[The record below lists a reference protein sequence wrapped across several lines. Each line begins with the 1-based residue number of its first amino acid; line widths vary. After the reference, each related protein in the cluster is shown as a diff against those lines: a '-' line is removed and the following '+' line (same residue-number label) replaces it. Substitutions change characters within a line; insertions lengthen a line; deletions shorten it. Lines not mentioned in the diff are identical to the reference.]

1 MTEVLEAGEQG
12 KMLKII
18 DKYILRR
25 FMGTFVFSIALMLAI
40 FIVFD
45 ISEKLQDFI
54 AEKIPLNEIIFDH
67 YLNFIP
73 YYGNL
78 FSPLFTF
85 ISVIFF
91 TSKMAYKTEFVAIL
105 SSGTSFK
112 RILRPYMIGAAL
124 ITILSLVLNHFII
137 PKSNRIRIGF
147 EDKYINNGYNTEEIN
162 IHRQIAPN
170 TVLYMG
176 NYDNHTNTANHISI
190 EKTARNKQLSMLKA
204 DNMKWDSIAKTWNLI
219 NVFERKIIYTVLDS
233 VKPGMPKY
241 VYKETHVF
249 SPSKKLKIDFT
260 PKDMVRF
267 QSKIEV
273 LPYFELKEFIQKEK
287 LKGSSRIEFFEVEMY
302 KRTAFPF
309 ATFILTIIG
318 VSISSRKIRGGVGL
332 HIALG
337 LVLSC
342 VYILFMHISTT
353 FATSGLAQPLIAV
366 WIPNFIFSFVAF
378 YLYKKAQQ

>member
-1 MTEVLEAGEQG
+1 
-12 KMLKII
+12 MLKIL
-18 DKYILRR
+18 DRYILRR
-25 FMGTFVFSIALMLAI
+25 FIGTFVFSITLMLAI

-54 AEKIPLNEIIFDH
+54 AEKIPVREIIFDH

-73 YYGNL
+73 FYGNL

-85 ISVIFF
+85 IAVILF

-124 ITILSLVLNHFII
+124 ITASSLVLNHFII
-137 PKSNRIRIGF
+137 PKSNRVRIAF
-147 EDKYINNGYNTEEIN
+147 EDRYINNGYNTEEIN
-162 IHRQIAPN
+162 IHKQIAPG

-176 NYDNHTNTANHISI
+176 SYDNHNNFANHISI
-190 EKTARNKQLSMLKA
+190 EKTVNNRQISMLKA
-204 DNMKWDSIAKTWNLI
+204 ENMKWDSVNKTWDLMS
-219 NVFERKIIYTVLDS
+219 VFERKLIYTELPDTIKKG
-233 VKPGMPKY
+233 KPKF
-241 VYKETHVF
+241 VYKEVHAF
-249 SPSKKLKIDFT
+249 YPSQKIKIDFT
-260 PKDMVRF
+260 PKDMARF
-267 QSKIEV
+267 ESKIDV
-273 LPYFELKEFIQKEK
+273 MPYFELREYIIKEK
-287 LKGSSRIEFFEVEMY
+287 IKGSSRIEFFEVEMY

-342 VYILFMHISTT
+342 MYILFMHISTT
-353 FATSGLAQPLIAV
+353 FATSGMAKPIIAV
-366 WIPNFIFSFVAF
+366 WIPNIIFSFVAF
-378 YLYKKAQQ
+378 ILYKKAQQ

>member
-1 MTEVLEAGEQG
+1 V
-12 KMLKII
+12 LKILDI
-18 DKYILRR
+18 YILKR
-25 FMGTFVFSIALMLAI
+25 FIGTFLFSIALMLCI

-45 ISEKLQDFI
+45 ISEKLPNFV
-54 AEKIPLNEIIFDH
+54 ASKIPIKEIIFDH

-85 ISVIFF
+85 IAVILF

-124 ITILSLVLNHFII
+124 ITIMSLVLNHFII
-137 PKSNRIRIGF
+137 PKSNRVRIGF
-147 EDKYINNGYNTEEIN
+147 EDKYINDGYNTEERN
-162 IHRQIAPN
+162 IHKQIAPG
-170 TVLYMG
+170 TTLYMAD
-176 NYDNHTNTANHISI
+176 YDNFTNSANQISI
-190 EKTARNKQLSMLKA
+190 EKIANNKQTSMLKA
-204 DNMKWDSIAKTWNLI
+204 DNMRWDSLTGVWNLV
-219 NVFERKIIYTVLDS
+219 NVFERELIYAPIDS
-233 VKPGMPKY
+233 AKPGMPRH
-241 VYKETHVF
+241 VYKENHRFFPT
-249 SPSKKLKIDFT
+249 KKIRIDFS
-260 PKDMVRF
+260 PKDMIRF

-273 LPYFELKEFIQKEK
+273 LPYFELRDFIIKEK

-332 HIALG
+332 HIAVG

-342 VYILFMHISTT
+342 IYILFMHVSTT
-353 FATSGLAQPLIAV
+353 FATSGLAQPLISV
-366 WIPNFIFSFVAF
+366 WIPNIIFSFVAF

>member
-1 MTEVLEAGEQG
+1 
-12 KMLKII
+12 MLKIL
-18 DKYILRR
+18 DRYILRR
-25 FMGTFVFSIALMLAI
+25 FIGTFFFSIALMLCI

-45 ISEKLQDFI
+45 ISEKLQDFV
-54 AEKIPLNEIIFDH
+54 ASHIPLSEIVFEH

-85 ISVIFF
+85 IAVILF

-105 SSGTSFK
+105 SSGTSFR
-112 RILRPYMIGAAL
+112 RILRPYMIGAGL
-124 ITILSLVLNHFII
+124 ITAMSLVLNHFII
-137 PKSNRIRIGF
+137 PKSNKVRIAF
-147 EDKYINNGYNTEEIN
+147 EDKYINNGYNTEETN
-162 IHRQIAPN
+162 IYKQIAPG
-170 TVLYMG
+170 TILYLS
-176 NYDNHTNTANHISI
+176 NYDNHTNTSNQISI
-190 EKTARNKQLSMLKA
+190 EKVANNRQTSMLKA
-204 DNMKWDSIAKTWNLI
+204 ESMKWDSISGMWSLM
-219 NVFERKIIYTVLDS
+219 NVFEREIIYTTVKDS
-233 VKPGMPKY
+233 ANPKKSKITF
-241 VYKETHVF
+241 KEKHKFT
-249 SPSKKLKIDFT
+249 PSKKIKIDFA
-260 PKDMVRF
+260 PKDMARF
-267 QSKIEV
+267 ESKIEV
-273 LPYFELKEFIQKEK
+273 LPYFQLREYIAKEK
-287 LKGSSRIEFFEVEMY
+287 QKGSSRIEFFEVEMY

-353 FATSGLAQPLIAV
+353 FATSGMAQPLIAV
-366 WIPNFIFSFVAF
+366 WIPNIVFSFVAF

>member
-1 MTEVLEAGEQG
+1 M
-12 KMLKII
+12 MLKIL
-18 DKYILRR
+18 DKYILKR
-25 FMGTFVFSIALMLAI
+25 FIGTFFFSISLMLCI

-45 ISEKLQDFI
+45 ISEKLSNFI
-54 AEKIPLNEIIFDH
+54 SEKIPLKEIILEH

-85 ISVIFF
+85 ISVILF

-124 ITILSLVLNHFII
+124 ITGMSLILNHFII
-137 PKSNRIRIGF
+137 PKSNKVRINF
-147 EDKYINNGYNTEEIN
+147 EDKYINESYNTEERN
-162 IHRQIAPN
+162 IHKQIAPG
-170 TVLYMG
+170 TTLYMAD
-176 NYDNHTNTANHISI
+176 YDNFSNSANQISI
-190 EKTARNKQLSMLKA
+190 EKISNNKQLSILKA
-204 DNMKWDSIAKTWNLI
+204 ETMRWDSINRAWDLV
-219 NVFERKIIYTVLDS
+219 NVFERELFYSPIDS
-233 VKPGMPKY
+233 VKHGATKH
-241 VYKETHVF
+241 VFKETHRF
-249 SPSKKLKIDFT
+249 FPTKKIRIDFL
-260 PKDMVRF
+260 PKDMIRF

-273 LPYFELKEFIQKEK
+273 LPYFELRDFIIKEK
-287 LKGSSRIEFFEVEMY
+287 QKGSSRIEFFEVEMY

-342 VYILFMHISTT
+342 VYILFMHVSTT
-353 FATSGLAQPLIAV
+353 FATSGLAQPMLAV
-366 WIPNFIFSFVAF
+366 WIPNIIFSVVAF
-378 YLYKKAQQ
+378 YLYTKAQK

>member
-1 MTEVLEAGEQG
+1 
-12 KMLKII
+12 MLKIL
-18 DKYILRR
+18 DRYILRR
-25 FMGTFVFSIALMLAI
+25 FIGTFLFSITLMIAI

-54 AEKIPLNEIIFDH
+54 AEKIPLKEIIFDH

-85 ISVIFF
+85 IAVILF

-124 ITILSLVLNHFII
+124 ITVSSLILNHFII
-137 PKSNRIRIGF
+137 PKANKVRIAF
-147 EDKYINNGYNTEEIN
+147 EDKYINNGYNTDEIN
-162 IHRQIAPN
+162 IHRQLSPS
-170 TVLYMG
+170 TSLYMG
-176 NYDNHTNTANHISI
+176 SYDNHQNYANQVSI
-190 EKTARNKQLSMLKA
+190 ETIVNNKQVSMLKA
-204 DNMKWDSIAKTWNLI
+204 DNMKWDSINGEWQLN
-219 NVFERKIIYTVLDS
+219 NVFERTLVYTKVQDTIKHS
-233 VKPGMPKY
+233 VIKFL
-241 VYKETHVF
+241 YKEKHIFT
-249 SPSKKLKIDFT
+249 PSKKIKIDFT
-260 PKDMVRF
+260 PKDMARF
-267 QSKIEV
+267 ESKIEV
-273 LPYFELKEFIQKEK
+273 MPYHELREYIIKEK
-287 LKGSSRIEFFEVEMY
+287 QKGSSRIEFFEVEMY

-342 VYILFMHISTT
+342 MYILFMHISTT
-353 FATSGLAQPLIAV
+353 FATSGMAKPIVAV
-366 WIPNFIFSFVAF
+366 WIPNIIFSFVAF
-378 YLYKKAQQ
+378 FLYKKAQQ

>member
-1 MTEVLEAGEQG
+1 
-12 KMLKII
+12 MLKIL
-18 DKYILRR
+18 DKYILKR
-25 FMGTFVFSIALMLAI
+25 FIGTFFFSISLMLCI

-45 ISEKLQDFI
+45 ISEKLQTFVAD
-54 AEKIPLNEIIFDH
+54 KIPIEEIVFEH

-85 ISVIFF
+85 IAVILF

-105 SSGTSFK
+105 SSGTSFR

-124 ITILSLVLNHFII
+124 ITIMSLLLNHFVI
-137 PKSNRIRIGF
+137 PKSNRVRIGF
-147 EDKYINNGYNTEEIN
+147 EDKYINNGYNTEERN
-162 IHRQIAPN
+162 IHRQLSPG
-170 TVLYMG
+170 TSLYMAD
-176 NYDNHTNTANHISI
+176 YDNFSNTAHNISI
-190 EKTARNKQLSMLKA
+190 EKIANNKQISMLKA
-204 DNMKWDSIAKTWNLI
+204 ESMRWDSIGGSWYLT
-219 NVFERKIIYTVLDS
+219 NVFERELIYSPIDS
-233 VKPGMPKY
+233 AKAGMPKH
-241 VYKETHVF
+241 VYKETHRF
-249 SPSKKLKIDFT
+249 TPTKTIKIDFS

-273 LPYFELKEFIQKEK
+273 LPYFELKEFIAKEK

-353 FATSGLAQPLIAV
+353 FATSGTFDHALLAV
-366 WIPNFIFSFVAF
+366 WIPNIIFSFVAF
-378 YLYKKAQQ
+378 FLYKKAQQ

>member
-1 MTEVLEAGEQG
+1 
-12 KMLKII
+12 MLKIL
-18 DKYILRR
+18 DKYILKK
-25 FMGTFVFSIALMLAI
+25 FIGTFFFSISLMLCI

-45 ISEKLQDFI
+45 ISEKLQDFVSS
-54 AEKIPLNEIIFDH
+54 KVPVNEIIFEH

-85 ISVIFF
+85 IAVILF

-124 ITILSLVLNHFII
+124 ITIMSLILNHFII
-137 PKSNRIRIGF
+137 PKSNRVRIGF
-147 EDKYINNGYNTEEIN
+147 EDKYINNGYNTEERN
-162 IHRQIAPN
+162 IHRQIAPG
-170 TVLYMG
+170 TALYMAD
-176 NYDNHTNTANHISI
+176 YDNFSNTAHNISI
-190 EKTARNKQLSMLKA
+190 EKIANNKQMSILKA
-204 DNMKWDSIAKTWNLI
+204 ESMRWDSISDSWYLT
-219 NVFERKIIYTVLDS
+219 NVFERELIYASIDS
-233 VKPGMPKY
+233 AKLGMPKH
-241 VYKETHVF
+241 VFKETHHL
-249 SPSKKLKIDFT
+249 SPTKTIKIDFS

-273 LPYFELKEFIQKEK
+273 LPYFELKDFIAREK

-342 VYILFMHISTT
+342 VYILFMHVSTT
-353 FATSGLAQPLIAV
+353 FATSGTFDHALLAV
-366 WIPNFIFSFVAF
+366 WIPNIIFSFVAF

>member
-1 MTEVLEAGEQG
+1 
-12 KMLKII
+12 MLKIL
-18 DKYILRR
+18 DRYILRR
-25 FMGTFVFSIALMLAI
+25 FIGTFVFSITLMLAI

-54 AEKIPLNEIIFDH
+54 AEKIPLKEIIFDH

-73 YYGNL
+73 FYGNL

-85 ISVIFF
+85 IAVILF

-124 ITILSLVLNHFII
+124 ITASSLVLNHFII
-137 PKSNRIRIGF
+137 PKSNRVRIAF
-147 EDKYINNGYNTEEIN
+147 EDRYINNGYNTEEIN
-162 IHRQIAPN
+162 IHKQIAPG

-176 NYDNHTNTANHISI
+176 SYDNHNDFANQISI
-190 EKTARNKQLSMLKA
+190 EKTVNNRQVSMLKA
-204 DNMKWDSIAKTWNLI
+204 ENMKWDSLTKTWNLMS
-219 NVFERKIIYTVLDS
+219 VFERKLIYTELPDTAKKG
-233 VKPGMPKY
+233 KPKF
-241 VYKETHVF
+241 VYKEVHTF
-249 SPSKKLKIDFT
+249 YPSKKIKIDFT
-260 PKDMVRF
+260 PKDMARF
-267 QSKIEV
+267 ESKIDV
-273 LPYFELKEFIQKEK
+273 MPYFELKEYILKEK
-287 LKGSSRIEFFEVEMY
+287 QKGSSRIEFFEVEMY

-342 VYILFMHISTT
+342 MYILFMHISTT
-353 FATSGLAQPLIAV
+353 FATSGMAKPIIAV
-366 WIPNFIFSFVAF
+366 WIPNIIFSFVAF
-378 YLYKKAQQ
+378 ILYKKAQQ

>member
-1 MTEVLEAGEQG
+1 
-12 KMLKII
+12 MLKIL
-18 DKYILRR
+18 DRYILRR
-25 FMGTFVFSIALMLAI
+25 FIGTFVFSITLMLAI

-54 AEKIPLNEIIFDH
+54 AEKIPLEEIIFDH

-73 YYGNL
+73 FYGNL

-85 ISVIFF
+85 IAVILF

-124 ITILSLVLNHFII
+124 ITISSLVLNHFII
-137 PKSNRIRIGF
+137 PKANKVRIAF
-147 EDKYINNGYNTEEIN
+147 EDKYINNGYNTEDIN
-162 IHRQIAPN
+162 IHKQIAPG

-176 NYDNHTNTANHISI
+176 SYDNHKNFANQIAI
-190 EKTARNKQLSMLKA
+190 EKIVDNKQVSMLKA
-204 DNMKWDSIAKTWNLI
+204 ENMKWDSVKGTWTLS
-219 NVFERKIIYTVLDS
+219 NVFERNLIYTELPDS
-233 VKPGMPKY
+233 VKALKSKF
-241 VYKETHVF
+241 VYKEMHSF
-249 SPSKKLKIDFT
+249 LPSKEVKIDFS
-260 PKDMVRF
+260 PKDMARF
-267 QSKIEV
+267 ESKIDV
-273 LPYFELKEFIQKEK
+273 MPYFELKEYIVKEK
-287 LKGSSRIEFFEVEMY
+287 QKGSPRIEFFEVEMY
-302 KRTAFPF
+302 KRTSFPF

-342 VYILFMHISTT
+342 IYILFMHISTT
-353 FATSGLAQPLIAV
+353 FATSGTSNISPIIAV

-378 YLYKKAQQ
+378 FLYKKAQQ

>member
-1 MTEVLEAGEQG
+1 
-12 KMLKII
+12 MLKIL
-18 DKYILRR
+18 DKYILKR
-25 FMGTFVFSIALMLAI
+25 FIGTFFFSITLMLLI

-45 ISEKLQDFI
+45 ISEKLQAFV
-54 AEKIPLNEIIFDH
+54 AEKVPIKEIIFDH

-85 ISVIFF
+85 IAVILF

-105 SSGTSFK
+105 SSGTSFR
-112 RILRPYMIGAAL
+112 RILRPYMIGATL
-124 ITILSLVLNHFII
+124 ITVMSLILNHFII
-137 PKSNRIRIGF
+137 PKSNRVRIGF
-147 EDKYINNGYNTEEIN
+147 EDRYINDGYNTEERN
-162 IHRQIAPN
+162 IHKQIAPG
-170 TVLYMG
+170 TTLYLAD
-176 NYDNHTNTANHISI
+176 YDNFSNSANQVSI
-190 EKTARNKQLSMLKA
+190 EKIAHNKQLSMLKA
-204 DNMKWDSIAKTWNLI
+204 EKMTWDSLEGTWNLT
-219 NVFERKIIYTVLDS
+219 NVFERELIYAPIDS
-233 VKPGMPKY
+233 AKPGMPKH
-241 VYKETHVF
+241 VYKETHKF
-249 SPSKKLKIDFT
+249 YPTKKIRIDFT
-260 PKDMVRF
+260 PKDMIRF

-273 LPYFELKEFIQKEK
+273 LTYSELRDFIIKEK
-287 LKGSSRIEFFEVEMY
+287 IKGSSRIEFFEVEMY

-342 VYILFMHISTT
+342 VYILFMHVSTT
-353 FATSGLAQPLIAV
+353 FATSGLAQPLLAV
-366 WIPNFIFSFVAF
+366 WIPNIIFSFVAF

>member
-1 MTEVLEAGEQG
+1 
-12 KMLKII
+12 MLKIL
-18 DKYILRR
+18 DKYILKK
-25 FMGTFVFSIALMLAI
+25 FIGTFFFSISLMLCI
-40 FIVFD
+40 FIVID
-45 ISEKLQDFI
+45 ISQKLQDFVSS
-54 AEKIPLNEIIFDH
+54 KVPVKEIIFDH

-73 YYGNL
+73 FYGNL

-85 ISVIFF
+85 IAVILF
-91 TSKMAYKTEFVAIL
+91 TSSMAAKTEFVAIL
-105 SSGTSFK
+105 SSGTSLK

-124 ITILSLVLNHFII
+124 ITIMSLILNHFII
-137 PKSNRIRIGF
+137 PKSNRVRIGF
-147 EDKYINNGYNTEEIN
+147 EDKYINNGYNTEERN
-162 IHRQIAPN
+162 IHRQIAPG
-170 TVLYMG
+170 TSLYMAD
-176 NYDNHTNTANHISI
+176 YDNFSNTAHNISI
-190 EKTARNKQLSMLKA
+190 EKIANNKQISMLKA
-204 DNMKWDSIAKTWNLI
+204 ESMRWDSIGNAWYLT
-219 NVFERKIIYTVLDS
+219 NVFERELIYISIDS
-233 VKPGMPKY
+233 AKAGMPKH
-241 VYKETHVF
+241 VYKETHHF
-249 SPSKKLKIDFT
+249 SPTKTIWIDFS
-260 PKDMVRF
+260 PKDMIRF

-273 LPYFELKEFIQKEK
+273 LPYFELKEFIAKEK

-353 FATSGLAQPLIAV
+353 LATSGSTNITPIVAV
-366 WIPNFIFSFVAF
+366 WIPNIIFSFVAF

>member
-1 MTEVLEAGEQG
+1 
-12 KMLKII
+12 MLKIL
-18 DKYILRR
+18 DKYILKR
-25 FMGTFVFSIALMLAI
+25 FIGTFFFSISLMLCI

-45 ISEKLQDFI
+45 ISEKLQTFVAD
-54 AEKIPLNEIIFDH
+54 KIPLKEIVFDH

-85 ISVIFF
+85 IAVILF

-105 SSGTSFK
+105 SSGTSFR

-124 ITILSLVLNHFII
+124 ITIMSLILNHFVI
-137 PKSNRIRIGF
+137 PKSNRVRIGF
-147 EDKYINNGYNTEEIN
+147 EDKYINNGYNTEERN
-162 IHRQIAPN
+162 IHRQLSPG
-170 TVLYMG
+170 TSLYMAD
-176 NYDNHTNTANHISI
+176 YDNFSNTAHNISI
-190 EKTARNKQLSMLKA
+190 EKIANNKQISMLKA
-204 DNMKWDSIAKTWNLI
+204 ESMKWDSIAGSWHLT
-219 NVFERKIIYTVLDS
+219 NVFERELIYSTIDS
-233 VKPGMPKY
+233 AKAGMPKH
-241 VYKETHVF
+241 VYKEIHRFT
-249 SPSKKLKIDFT
+249 PTKTIKIDFS

-273 LPYFELKEFIQKEK
+273 LPYFELKEFIAKEK

-353 FATSGLAQPLIAV
+353 FATSGTFDHALLAV
-366 WIPNFIFSFVAF
+366 WIPNIIFSFVAF
-378 YLYKKAQQ
+378 YLYKNAQQ

>member
-1 MTEVLEAGEQG
+1 
-12 KMLKII
+12 MLKIL
-18 DKYILRR
+18 DRYILRR
-25 FMGTFVFSIALMLAI
+25 FIGTFVFSITLMLAI

-54 AEKIPLNEIIFDH
+54 AEKIPLKEIILDH

-73 YYGNL
+73 FYGNL

-85 ISVIFF
+85 IAVILF

-112 RILRPYMIGAAL
+112 RILRPYMIGAGL
-124 ITILSLVLNHFII
+124 ITISSLVLNHFII
-137 PKSNRIRIGF
+137 PKANKVRIAF
-147 EDKYINNGYNTEEIN
+147 EDKYINNGYNTEDIN
-162 IHRQIAPN
+162 IHKQIAPG
-170 TVLYMG
+170 TTLYMG
-176 NYDNHTNTANHISI
+176 SYDNHRNFANQIAI
-190 EKTARNKQLSMLKA
+190 EKIVNNRQVSMLKA
-204 DNMKWDSIAKTWNLI
+204 ENMKWDSIKGTWNLTG
-219 NVFERKIIYTVLDS
+219 VFERNLIYTELPDS
-233 VKPGMPKY
+233 IKTLKSKF
-241 VYKETHVF
+241 VYKETHTF
-249 SPSKKLKIDFT
+249 YPSKEIKIDFS
-260 PKDMVRF
+260 PKDMARF
-267 QSKIEV
+267 ESKIDV
-273 LPYFELKEFIQKEK
+273 MPYFELKEYIIKERQ
-287 LKGSSRIEFFEVEMY
+287 KGSSRIEFFEVEMY

-342 VYILFMHISTT
+342 MYILFMHISTT
-353 FATSGLAQPLIAV
+353 FATSGMAKPMIAV

-378 YLYKKAQQ
+378 FLYKKAQQ

>member
-1 MTEVLEAGEQG
+1 
-12 KMLKII
+12 MLKIL
-18 DKYILRR
+18 DKYILKR
-25 FMGTFVFSIALMLAI
+25 FIGTFFFSISLMLCI

-45 ISEKLQDFI
+45 ISEKLQTFVAD
-54 AEKIPLNEIIFDH
+54 KIPIREIVFEH

-85 ISVIFF
+85 IAVILF

-105 SSGTSFK
+105 SSGTSFR

-124 ITILSLVLNHFII
+124 ITIMSLILNHFVI
-137 PKSNRIRIGF
+137 PKSNRVRIGF
-147 EDKYINNGYNTEEIN
+147 EDKYINSGYNTEERN
-162 IHRQIAPN
+162 IHRQISPG
-170 TVLYMG
+170 TSLYMAD
-176 NYDNHTNTANHISI
+176 YDNFSNTANNISI
-190 EKTARNKQLSMLKA
+190 EKIANNKQISMLKA
-204 DNMKWDSIAKTWNLI
+204 ESMKWDSIAGSWHLT
-219 NVFERKIIYTVLDS
+219 NVFERELIYSAIDS
-233 VKPGMPKY
+233 AKTGMPKH
-241 VYKETHVF
+241 VYKEKHRFT
-249 SPSKKLKIDFT
+249 PTKTIKIDFS

-273 LPYFELKEFIQKEK
+273 LPYFELKEFIAKEK

-353 FATSGLAQPLIAV
+353 FATSGTFDHALLAV
-366 WIPNFIFSFVAF
+366 WIPNIIFSFVAF
-378 YLYKKAQQ
+378 YLYKNAQQ

>member
-1 MTEVLEAGEQG
+1 
-12 KMLKII
+12 MLKIL
-18 DKYILRR
+18 DKYILKR
-25 FMGTFVFSIALMLAI
+25 FIGTFFFSISLMLCI

-45 ISEKLQDFI
+45 ISEKLQTFVAD
-54 AEKIPLNEIIFDH
+54 KIPIEEIIFEH

-85 ISVIFF
+85 IAVILF

-105 SSGTSFK
+105 SSGTSFR

-124 ITILSLVLNHFII
+124 ITIMSLILNHFVI
-137 PKSNRIRIGF
+137 PKSNRVRIGF
-147 EDKYINNGYNTEEIN
+147 EDKYINNGYNTEERN
-162 IHRQIAPN
+162 IHRQLSPG
-170 TVLYMG
+170 TSLYMAD
-176 NYDNHTNTANHISI
+176 YDNFSNTAHNISI
-190 EKTARNKQLSMLKA
+190 EKIANNKQISMLKA
-204 DNMKWDSIAKTWNLI
+204 ESMKWDSIAGSWYLT
-219 NVFERKIIYTVLDS
+219 NVFERELIYSTIDS
-233 VKPGMPKY
+233 AKAGMPKH
-241 VYKETHVF
+241 VYKETHRF
-249 SPSKKLKIDFT
+249 TPSKTIKIDFS

-273 LPYFELKEFIQKEK
+273 LPYFELKEFIAKEK

-353 FATSGLAQPLIAV
+353 FATSGTFDHALLAV
-366 WIPNFIFSFVAF
+366 WIPNIIFSFIAF
-378 YLYKKAQQ
+378 YLYKNAQQ

>member
-1 MTEVLEAGEQG
+1 
-12 KMLKII
+12 MLKIL
-18 DKYILRR
+18 DKYILKR
-25 FMGTFVFSIALMLAI
+25 FIGTFFFSISLMLCI

-45 ISEKLQDFI
+45 ISEKLQTFVAD
-54 AEKIPLNEIIFDH
+54 KIPLKEIVFDH

-85 ISVIFF
+85 IAVILF
-91 TSKMAYKTEFVAIL
+91 TSKMASKTEFVAIL
-105 SSGTSFK
+105 SSGTSFR

-124 ITILSLVLNHFII
+124 ITIMSLILNHFVI
-137 PKSNRIRIGF
+137 PKSNRVRIGF
-147 EDKYINNGYNTEEIN
+147 EDKYINNGYNTEERN
-162 IHRQIAPN
+162 IHRQLSPG
-170 TVLYMG
+170 TSLYMAD
-176 NYDNHTNTANHISI
+176 YDNFSNTAHNISI
-190 EKTARNKQLSMLKA
+190 EKIANNKQISMLKA
-204 DNMKWDSIAKTWNLI
+204 ESMKWDSIAGSWYLT
-219 NVFERKIIYTVLDS
+219 NVFERELIYSTIDS
-233 VKPGMPKY
+233 TKAGMPKH
-241 VYKETHVF
+241 VYKETHRF
-249 SPSKKLKIDFT
+249 TPSKTIKIDFS

-273 LPYFELKEFIQKEK
+273 LPYFELKEFIAKEK

-337 LVLSC
+337 LALSC

-353 FATSGLAQPLIAV
+353 FATSGTFDHALLAV
-366 WIPNFIFSFVAF
+366 WIPNIIFSFVAF
-378 YLYKKAQQ
+378 YLYKNAQQ

>member
-1 MTEVLEAGEQG
+1 
-12 KMLKII
+12 MLKIL
-18 DKYILRR
+18 DKYILKR
-25 FMGTFVFSIALMLAI
+25 FIGTFFFSIALMLCI

-45 ISEKLQDFI
+45 ISEKLSNFI
-54 AEKIPLNEIIFDH
+54 SEKIPVKEIIFDH

-85 ISVIFF
+85 IAVILF

-105 SSGTSFK
+105 SSGTSFR
-112 RILRPYMIGAAL
+112 RILRPYMIGATL
-124 ITILSLVLNHFII
+124 ITGMSLILNHFII
-137 PKSNRIRIGF
+137 PRSNKIRIAF
-147 EDKYINNGYNTEEIN
+147 EDKYINEGYNTEDIN
-162 IHRQIAPN
+162 IHKQIAPG
-170 TVLYMG
+170 TTLYMAH
-176 NYDNHTNTANHISI
+176 YDNFINTASQVSI
-190 EKTARNKQLSMLKA
+190 EKVVNNKQVSMLKA
-204 DNMKWDSIAKTWNLI
+204 ETMKWDSIKGDWSLT
-219 NVFERKIIYTVLDS
+219 NVFERKVIYVELDS
-233 VKPGMPKY
+233 AKAKGKKA
-241 VYKETHVF
+241 VYKEAHTF
-249 SPSKKLKIDFT
+249 YPSKKIKIDFS
-260 PKDMVRF
+260 PKDMIRF

-273 LPYFELKEFIQKEK
+273 LPYFELKEFIVKEK
-287 LKGSSRIEFFEVEMY
+287 QKGSGRIEFFEVEMY

-353 FATSGLAQPLIAV
+353 FATSGMAKPLIAV
-366 WIPNFIFSFVAF
+366 WIPNIIFSFVAF

>member
-1 MTEVLEAGEQG
+1 
-12 KMLKII
+12 MLKIL
-18 DKYILRR
+18 DKYILKR
-25 FMGTFVFSIALMLAI
+25 FIGTFFFSISLMLCI

-45 ISEKLQDFI
+45 ISEKLQDFVSS
-54 AEKIPLNEIIFDH
+54 KVPVKEIIFDH

-85 ISVIFF
+85 IAVILF

-124 ITILSLVLNHFII
+124 ITIMSLILNHFVI
-137 PKSNRIRIGF
+137 PKSNRVRIGF
-147 EDKYINNGYNTEEIN
+147 EDKYINSGYNTEERN
-162 IHRQIAPN
+162 IHRQISPG
-170 TVLYMG
+170 TSLYMAD
-176 NYDNHTNTANHISI
+176 YDNFSNTAHNISI
-190 EKTARNKQLSMLKA
+190 EKIANNKQISMLKA
-204 DNMKWDSIAKTWNLI
+204 ESMKWDSIAGSWHLT
-219 NVFERKIIYTVLDS
+219 NVFERELIYAAIDS
-233 VKPGMPKY
+233 AKAGKQKH
-241 VYKETHVF
+241 VYKETHRF
-249 SPSKKLKIDFT
+249 TPTKTIKIDFL

-273 LPYFELKEFIQKEK
+273 LPYFELKEFIAKEK

-332 HIALG
+332 HIAVG

-342 VYILFMHISTT
+342 IYILFMHISTT
-353 FATSGLAQPLIAV
+353 FATSGTFDHALLAV
-366 WIPNFIFSFVAF
+366 WIPNIIFSFVAF
-378 YLYKKAQQ
+378 YLYKNAQQ